1 MQRHT
6 ITPREDWQKKVEQV
20 GLVFHTLDQQTPG
33 ATYWDESAYY
43 EFTAAE
49 VDRLEAAT
57 GMLQEMCLAAGQYI
71 VDHNRFADLKI
82 PSAAIPLIKQAWNEE
97 PPALY
102 GRFDLAYDGRE
113 IKLLEYNADTPTAL
127 LEAAVVQWYW
137 LQELFPKADQW
148 NSIHEKLIAK
158 WKDLKDYV
166 YEPVYFGHSNTDE
179 DNFTSAYLEDT
190 AQQAGLKTRDI
201 MMKDIGFDSRS
212 FAFVDLE
219 EQPIRTIFKLYPWE
233 WLLTEEFGSKALDFM
248 HQGVAPNAR
257 SGWHGTQWI
266 EPIWKM
272 MLSNKGL
279 LAILWEMYPEH
290 ELLLPAYF
298 DGPHDMR
305 DYVRKP
311 LLSREGANIILV
323 QDGDKQATYGPYG
336 SEGFIYQ
343 ALAPIPNFDGNY
355 PVLGSWMIDQ
365 DPAGMGIR
373 ESKTLITNNTSRFVP
388 HLFR

>member
-6 ITPREDWQKKVEQV
+6 ITPREDWQKKVEHL
-20 GLVFHTLDQQTPG
+20 GLVFHTLDSQAPG

-49 VDRLEAAT
+49 IDPLEVAT
-57 GMLQEMCLAAGQYI
+57 GKLQEMCLAAGQYI
-71 VDHNRFADLKI
+71 IDHNRFADLKI
-82 PSAAIPLIKQAWNEE
+82 PQAAVPLIKQAWNEE

-102 GRFDLAYDGRE
+102 GRFDLAYDGQQ

-137 LQELFPKADQW
+137 LQDLFPKADQW

-166 YEPVYFGHSNTDE
+166 YEPVYFGHSDTDE

-190 AQQAGLKTRDI
+190 AQQAGLRTRDTL
-201 MMKDIGFDSRS
+201 MRDIGFDSRS
-212 FAFVDLE
+212 FSFVDLE

-233 WLLTEEFGSKALDFM
+233 WLLSEEFGAKALDFM
-248 HQGVAPNAR
+248 HQGIAPNAE
-257 SGWHGTQWI
+257 SGWRGTQWI

-272 MLSNKGL
+272 MFSNKGL

-298 DGPHDMR
+298 DSPHNMR

-323 QDGDKQATYGPYG
+323 RDGEKQATYGPYG
-336 SEGFIYQ
+336 AEGFVYQ
-343 ALAPIPNFDGNY
+343 ALAPIPNFNGNY

-373 ESKTLITNNTSRFVP
+373 ESNTLITNNTSRFVP